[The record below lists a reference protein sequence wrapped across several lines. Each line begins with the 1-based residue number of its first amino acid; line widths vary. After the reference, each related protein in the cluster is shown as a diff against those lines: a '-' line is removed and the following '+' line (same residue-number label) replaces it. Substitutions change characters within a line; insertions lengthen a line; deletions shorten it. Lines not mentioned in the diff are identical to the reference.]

1 MLRSSSVP
9 ALPSPGIS
17 LRASASPPRLLSI
30 VLLALCVAGAAG
42 CGRNQPLSPELG
54 SSATPMRTAGVAY
67 VDPTPGVPLHLIGML
82 GPGAQYVI
90 DKPASWNGMLIVWA
104 HGYIAPDDP
113 IQVPNLGALGQFFL
127 SQGFA
132 LAASSFSENGYAVA
146 EGSRQTHQLAMLF
159 SDLVAE
165 PDRRFLVG
173 VSLGSII
180 SLKILETLSHTY
192 DGALLV
198 STLGGGSDDE
208 VRYLADVWVLF
219 DKFFPDASLPPLFG
233 ERPGPFPQ
241 AQLVGLITDP
251 DNAQRF
257 QLFLAFARERSLPFA
272 SGPEAVQATL
282 TALGFAWIG
291 ALDFLDR
298 THGHVLVDN
307 SETVYTAPGVPQ
319 PIVDDVNA
327 TVDRF
332 TSTLDAEAY
341 LRKYYEPD
349 GDPQIP
355 VITLHDERDPL
366 VPIFHEDLYRILVQL
381 HDPGLL
387 RQYSVDAF
395 GHVSP
400 TLQGQIPSRFLELV
414 TWVNLLAATP

>member
-1 MLRSSSVP
+1 
-9 ALPSPGIS
+9 
-17 LRASASPPRLLSI
+17 
-30 VLLALCVAGAAG
+30 
-42 CGRNQPLSPELG
+42 
-54 SSATPMRTAGVAY
+54 
-67 VDPTPGVPLHLIGML
+67 VPLHLTGTL
-82 GPGAQYVI
+82 GPDAQYVI
-90 DKPASWNGMLIVWA
+90 DKPANWNGMLVVWA
-104 HGYIAPDDP
+104 HGYTAPDDP
-113 IQVPNLGALGQFFL
+113 IQLPNFGALGQFLL

-146 EGSRQTHQLAMLF
+146 EGSRQTHQLAMVF

-165 PDRRFLVG
+165 PDRTFLVG

-180 SLKILETLSHTY
+180 GLKILETHSHTY

-198 STLGGGSDDE
+198 ATIGGGSDDE

-233 ERPGPFPQ
+233 ERPGPYPQ
-241 AQLVGLITDP
+241 AQLVGLVTHP

-257 QLFLAFARERSLPFA
+257 QLFLAFARERGLPFA

-298 THGHVLVDN
+298 THGHVLIDN

-327 TVDRF
+327 TVDRL

-341 LRKYYEPD
+341 LRNYYEPD
-349 GDPQIP
+349 GDLRIP
-355 VITLHDERDPL
+355 VITLHDQRDPL
-366 VPIFHEDLYRILVQL
+366 VPIFHEDLYQKVQSK
-381 HDPGLL
+381 GKSEFL

-400 TLQGQIPSRFLELV
+400 TLQGQIPGRFLELV
-414 TWVNLLAATP
+414 TWANSLAATP